1 MSHAASLTTGRA
13 QSPAAFLSWAFVGIY
28 TLLAGV
34 TIALEKAQVG
44 GSSLVDLWVLVAA
57 LAYAVVG
64 ALIVSR
70 HPRHV
75 IGWMFS
81 VVALG
86 FGVAF
91 FSSVYA
97 VQALV
102 VVPGTLPFGQA
113 AAWFGLWTELPSIA
127 VLGLFLPLLFPDGH
141 LPSRRWRPAA
151 FGSAAVFAFS
161 TLSTMLAPAT
171 YASMGY
177 PSIRNPFGLDQFK
190 DIFQVLDAVLDPL
203 LYLIVF
209 VSGAALLARLRGSDL
224 VRRQQVK
231 WFAYAAAL
239 VLASF
244 VVNALAKVV
253 TLLVLATVFTPVK
266 NTLQERVDRRI
277 KPPSRHGAH
286 RVGMDELVML
296 AELHRSGVLTDDEF
310 AAKKK
315 QILGI

>member
-44 GSSLVDLWVLVAA
+44 GSSLIDLWVLVAA

-81 VVALG
+81 VVALS

-113 AAWFGLWTELPSIA
+113 AAWFGLWTEIPAIA
-127 VLGLFLPLLFPDGH
+127 VLACS
-141 LPSRRWRPAA
+141 SR
-151 FGSAAVFAFS
+151 SS
-161 TLSTMLAPAT
+161 S
-171 YASMGY
+171 
-177 PSIRNPFGLDQFK
+177 Q
-190 DIFQVLDAVLDPL
+190 
-203 LYLIVF
+203 
-209 VSGAALLARLRGSDL
+209 
-224 VRRQQVK
+224 
-231 WFAYAAAL
+231 
-239 VLASF
+239 
-244 VVNALAKVV
+244 
-253 TLLVLATVFTPVK
+253 TVIC
-266 NTLQERVDRRI
+266 R
-277 KPPSRHGAH
+277 
-286 RVGMDELVML
+286 
-296 AELHRSGVLTDDEF
+296 
-310 AAKKK
+310 
-315 QILGI
+315 